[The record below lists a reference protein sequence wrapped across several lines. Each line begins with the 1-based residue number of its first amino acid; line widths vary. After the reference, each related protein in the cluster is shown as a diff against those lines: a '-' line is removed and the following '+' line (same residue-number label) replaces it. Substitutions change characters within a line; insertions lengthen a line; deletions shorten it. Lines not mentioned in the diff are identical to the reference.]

1 MTSQMIQPHNV
12 KAAATWDSGGLN
24 YNRISQTIAD
34 AIEHCVTGLMPQPG
48 ERILD
53 VVTVTGWAL
62 RPTAA
67 RGANVIGVDL
77 GADLIKTA
85 EAYATEVQLIIG
97 FQVRDAEALPFEDTS
112 FDVVVS
118 TIGVILVNKPEAAAE
133 LPRLCTKGSRIG
145 LISWSADGGIASL
158 S

>member
-24 YNRISQTIAD
+24 SKTIAD
-34 AIEHCVTGLMPQPG
+34 AIEQCVTGLMPQPG

-53 VVTVTGWAL
+53 VVAITGWAL

-77 GADLIKTA
+77 GADLIKA
-85 EAYATEVQLIIG
+85 NKAYATEVQLIIG
-97 FQVRDAEALPFEDTS
+97 SQVGDAEALPFEDTS
-112 FDVVVS
+112 FDVVIS
-118 TIGVILVNKPEAAAE
+118 TIGVMLVNEPEAAAE
-133 LPRLCTKGSRIG
+133 LPRLCIKGGRIG
-145 LISWSADGGIASL
+145 LMRWSADGAIASL